1 MQSVDLTNILIVAL
15 IGIIGFIGKKM
26 ISKIDRFEKIVQDIL
41 LNDVADRKDIEYMKD
56 SLDDHEVRITNLEK

>member
-26 ISKIDRFEKIVQDIL
+26 ISKIDRFEKVVQEIL

-56 SLDDHEVRITNLEK
+56 SLDNHEVRITKLEK

>member
-26 ISKIDRFEKIVQDIL
+26 ISKIDRFEKVVQEIL

-56 SLDDHEVRITNLEK
+56 SLDDHEVRITQLEK

>member
-26 ISKIDRFEKIVQDIL
+26 ISKIDRFEKVVQDIL

-56 SLDDHEVRITNLEK
+56 SLDNHEVRITKLEK

>member
-1 MQSVDLTNILIVAL
+1 MHSVDLTNILIVAL

-26 ISKIDRFEKIVQDIL
+26 IAKIDKFEKVVQEIL

-56 SLDDHEVRITNLEK
+56 SLDNHEVRITKLEK

>member
-26 ISKIDRFEKIVQDIL
+26 ISKIDRFEKVVQDIL

-56 SLDDHEVRITNLEK
+56 SLDDHEVRITQLEK

>member
-26 ISKIDRFEKIVQDIL
+26 ISKIDRFEKVVQEIL

-56 SLDDHEVRITNLEK
+56 SLDNHEVRITQLEK

>member
-26 ISKIDRFEKIVQDIL
+26 ISKIDKFEKIVQDIL

-56 SLDDHEVRITNLEK
+56 SLDNHEVRITNLEK